1 MSPSDYC
8 SRCASRVAG
17 RQYLTLLLEAAGVPA
32 ADAAMR
38 QGRVRVNGRLAT
50 NVHQRADPQQD
61 LITLDNRPL
70 APRFCRYLLCYK
82 PYAVV
87 SHFTDP
93 AGRATLADY
102 VPIPGVYAA
111 GRLDYDSEGL
121 LLLTD
126 DGWLIHR
133 LTEPRFG
140 HPRTYLVQVERLPD
154 KQALAALRAGV
165 SIGGRR
171 TRPAE
176 VELLAVPP
184 DLPPRPTPI
193 RSRKSVPTAWLR
205 LTLREG
211 QNRQVRR
218 MTAAVGHPTLRLLR
232 VAIGPLTLDGMTPG
246 AWREISDQEL
256 EQLKKSMAVGASL
269 RRRGRRSCSS
279 LRRSSPPPSP

>member
-1 MSPSDYC
+1 MCCAVSPPPC

-17 RQYLTLLLEAAGVPA
+17 RQYLTLLLEAAGIPV
-32 ADAAMR
+32 ADQAIR
-38 QGRVRVNGRLAT
+38 QGRVRVNGRLVT
-50 NVHQRADPQQD
+50 DLRQRADPQQD
-61 LITLDNRPL
+61 TITLDSQPL
-70 APRFCRYLLCYK
+70 APRFCRYLLFYK

-102 VPIPGVYAA
+102 IPIPDVYAA

-133 LTEPRFG
+133 LTDPRFG

-154 KQALAALRAGV
+154 EQALKTLRTGV
-165 SIGGRR
+165 SIQGRR

-176 VELLAVPP
+176 VELLAEPP
-184 DLPPRPTPI
+184 DLPPRSTPI
-193 RSRKSVPTAWLR
+193 RSRKRVPTAWLR

-232 VAIGPLTLDGMTPG
+232 VAIGPLTLDGLTPG
-246 AWREISDQEL
+246 AWREISDREL
-256 EQLKKSMAVGASL
+256 ERLRKSLEVKI
-269 RRRGRRSCSS
+269 R
-279 LRRSSPPPSP
+279 